1 MVFEIVW
8 RRDNNL
14 RLRGPFLF
22 QQLQFFSFG
31 FFSCIATLIGRKNEQ
46 NKSPMLD
53 FIEKKIITKLKLMFE
68 KREKTKE
75 KMREA
80 NPISEN
86 QLAG

>member
-1 MVFEIVW
+1 
-8 RRDNNL
+8 
-14 RLRGPFLF
+14 
-22 QQLQFFSFG
+22 
-31 FFSCIATLIGRKNEQ
+31 
-46 NKSPMLD
+46 MLD

>member
-1 MVFEIVW
+1 
-8 RRDNNL
+8 
-14 RLRGPFLF
+14 
-22 QQLQFFSFG
+22 
-31 FFSCIATLIGRKNEQ
+31 
-46 NKSPMLD
+46 MLD

-68 KREKTKE
+68 KREKKKE